1 MSRRSYSM
9 CSAVLP
15 LALISALGC
24 KGRNSASAEI
34 ETAALKVEDTTPS
47 PSQSRKFGSIA
58 EKVVGQSAGVKEG
71 DVVLVFGSDE
81 DLPLL
86 EEIAVQ
92 VRKRGASPIV
102 TVGTNKL
109 NRRMF
114 DEVSAKYDALPPEG
128 MLKLAGIV
136 DVVIGTEAGEPRL
149 LNGVPAERLA
159 ARAKAFAPVNQLMRQ
174 RGVRSVILGN
184 GLYPSAEQ
192 ADQFGIPQDQL
203 AEMMYS
209 GVDADYQ
216 GIQAAGDQVR
226 KILAAG
232 KQVRITH
239 PNGTDLRLRID
250 GRPIAVNDGVISA
263 REQKPGSAESTV
275 WLPAGDVYLIPVPG
289 TAVGTLVSDQEFVRG
304 QRIEGLRLEFRDG
317 KLISMTAKSGLDPLK
332 ASYDAAGPGKDV
344 LSVLNIG
351 INPSLKV
358 PDNNPI
364 HAWSKAGRVTLVVG
378 NNGWAGGT
386 NQVNFGLSPS
396 SPGATLTVDGKVLIQ
411 DGKLLTPAAVANR

>member
-1 MSRRSYSM
+1 MSRRSY
-9 CSAVLP
+9 CSAALP
-15 LALISALGC
+15 LALISAVGC
-24 KGRNSASAEI
+24 KARNNSPEI
-34 ETAALKVEDTTPS
+34 ETAALKVEDTTAS
-47 PSQSRKFGSIA
+47 LSHSKKFGSIA
-58 EKVVGQSAGVKEG
+58 EKVVVQSAGVQEG

-86 EEIAVQ
+86 EDIAVQ
-92 VRKRGASPIV
+92 VRKRGGSSIV
-102 TVGTNKL
+102 TVSTNEL

-114 DEVSAKYDALPPEG
+114 DEVPAKYDALPPEG
-128 MLKLAGIV
+128 TLKLAGIV

-159 ARAKAFAPVNQLMRQ
+159 ARAKSFAPVNQLMRQ

-192 ADQFGIPQDQL
+192 AEQFGIPQDQL

-209 GVDADYQ
+209 GVDADYR
-216 GIQAAGDQVR
+216 GIQAAGEQVR

-232 KQVRITH
+232 KEIRITH

-250 GRPIAVNDGVISA
+250 GRPISVNDGVISPQE
-263 REQKPGSAESTV
+263 RKPGSAEGTV
-275 WLPAGDVYLIPVPG
+275 WLPAGDVYLVPVPG

-304 QRIEGLRLEFRDG
+304 QRIEGLRLEFKDG
-317 KLISMTAKSGLDPLK
+317 KLVSMTAKAGLDPLK
-332 ASYDAAGPGKDV
+332 ASYDAAGPGKDM

-378 NNGWAGGT
+378 NNAWAGGT
-386 NQVNFGLSPS
+386 NQVNFALSPS

-411 DGKLLTPAAVANR
+411 DGKLLAPTAVANR